1 MHAQHDVTV
10 FLVLWALVG
19 TIPVVCGLALTRS
32 RAQRMRDKGGDR
44 LR

>member
-10 FLVLWALVG
+10 FLVLWALAG
-19 TIPVVCGLALTRS
+19 AIPVVCGLALTRT
-32 RAQRMRDKGGDR
+32 RAQRVRDKGGDQ